1 MLYNMF
7 LNREPLIILINS
19 RLKSNYISAIT
30 VIYLQLLAYKKKR
43 LYKLRYV
50 KGENF

>member
-7 LNREPLIILINS
+7 LDGEPLIILINS
-19 RLKSNYISAIT
+19 GSESNYISAIT
-30 VIYLQLLAYKKKR
+30 IICLQLLAYKKKR
-43 LYKLRYV
+43 LYKLYHA

>member
-1 MLYNMF
+1 MLYNIF

-19 RLKSNYISAIT
+19 RSESNYISIIT
-30 VIYLQLLAYKKKR
+30 IICLQLLAYKKKR
-43 LYKLRYV
+43 LYKLYYI